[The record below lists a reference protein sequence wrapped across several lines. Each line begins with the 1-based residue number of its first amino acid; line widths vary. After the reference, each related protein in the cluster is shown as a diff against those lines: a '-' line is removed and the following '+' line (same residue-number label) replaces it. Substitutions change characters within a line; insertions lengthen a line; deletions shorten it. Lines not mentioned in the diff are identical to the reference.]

1 MTIELPERHPSPPLR
16 PCTEPNSETFEKL
29 RRTRLLLMN
38 LVREGVI
45 HRSEYAR
52 LMRRTVIDHFVV
64 DGARHG
70 SQFAG
75 ARDVMIQLLDLVDRG
90 AFVNG
95 VDLVDWKQLPGCTAI
110 STRAVYEAFGKE
122 RSIGDAALR
131 EALRAV
137 QADHPQTVIGPSEKV
152 LFRSKHDRRRAIVL
166 HLENAR
172 LFAAGGDP
180 TPQDPLVTKLE
191 DELIGDREQDGPAS
205 GA

>member
-1 MTIELPERHPSPPLR
+1 MTTELPERHPSPPFR
-16 PCTEPNSETFEKL
+16 PCTEPNAETFETL

-38 LVREGVI
+38 LVREGVL
-45 HRSEYAR
+45 HRSEYGR
-52 LMRRTVIDHFVV
+52 LMRRTLIDHFVV
-64 DGARHG
+64 DGPRYG
-70 SQFAG
+70 TQLAG
-75 ARDVMIQLLDLVDRG
+75 GRDVMVQLLDLIDRG
-90 AFVNG
+90 AFVKG
-95 VDLVDWKQLPGCTAI
+95 VDLVDWNQLPGCTAI

-137 QADHPQTVIGPSEKV
+137 QADHPQTVIGLSEKV

-180 TPQDPLVTKLE
+180 TPQDALVTKLE
-191 DELIGDREQDGPAS
+191 AELIGDREEDVPAS

>member
-1 MTIELPERHPSPPLR
+1 MTIELPERHPSPPFR
-16 PCTEPNSETFEKL
+16 PCIEPTSETFEKL
-29 RRTRLLLMN
+29 RRTRLLLMA
-38 LVREGVI
+38 LVREGVL
-45 HRSEYAR
+45 HRSEYGR
-52 LMRRTVIDHFVV
+52 LMRRTLIDSFVV
-64 DGARHG
+64 DGPRYGTQSASR
-70 SQFAG
+70 
-75 ARDVMIQLLDLVDRG
+75 RDVMRQLLELVDRG
-90 AFVNG
+90 AFVRG
-95 VDLVDWKQLPGCTAI
+95 VDLVDWNQLPGCTAI

-137 QADHPQTVIGPSEKV
+137 QADHPQTVVGLSEKV

-180 TPQDPLVTKLE
+180 TPQDPLLTKLE
-191 DELIGDREQDGPAS
+191 EDLIRDREEDVPAS

>member
-1 MTIELPERHPSPPLR
+1 MTIELPERHPSPPFR
-16 PCTEPNSETFEKL
+16 PCTEPNSETFETL
-29 RRTRLLLMN
+29 RRTRLLLMS
-38 LVREGVI
+38 LVREGVL
-45 HRSEYAR
+45 HRSEYGR
-52 LMRRTVIDHFVV
+52 LMRRTLIDHFVV
-64 DGARHG
+64 DGPRYG
-70 SQFAG
+70 TQLAG
-75 ARDVMIQLLDLVDRG
+75 GRDVMVQLLDLIDRG
-90 AFVNG
+90 AFVKG
-95 VDLVDWKQLPGCTAI
+95 VDLVDWNQIPGCIAI
-110 STRAVYEAFGKE
+110 STRAVYEAFCKE

-137 QADHPQTVIGPSEKV
+137 QADHPHIVVGLSEKV

-191 DELIGDREQDGPAS
+191 DELVGDREADVPAS

>member
-1 MTIELPERHPSPPLR
+1 MTIELPERHPSPPFR
-16 PCTEPNSETFEKL
+16 PCTEPNSETFETL
-29 RRTRLLLMN
+29 RRARLLLMN
-38 LVREGVI
+38 LVRDGVL
-45 HRSEYAR
+45 HRSEYGR
-52 LMRRTVIDHFVV
+52 LMRRTIVDHFVV
-64 DGARHG
+64 DGPRYG
-70 SQFAG
+70 TQLAG
-75 ARDVMIQLLDLVDRG
+75 GRDVMVQLLDLIDRG
-90 AFVNG
+90 AFVKG
-95 VDLVDWKQLPGCTAI
+95 VDLVDWNQLPGCIAI
-110 STRAVYEAFGKE
+110 STRAVYEAFSKE

-131 EALRAV
+131 EALRVV
-137 QADHPQTVIGPSEKV
+137 QADHPQTVIGLSEKV

>member
-1 MTIELPERHPSPPLR
+1 MTVELPERHPSPPFR
-16 PCTEPNSETFEKL
+16 PCSEPDAETFEKL

-38 LVREGVI
+38 LVREGVL
-45 HRSEYAR
+45 HRSEYGR
-52 LMRRTVIDHFVV
+52 LMRRTLIDHFVV

-70 SQFAG
+70 GQIAG
-75 ARDVMIQLLDLVDRG
+75 ARDVIIQLLDLVDRG
-90 AFVNG
+90 AFVKG
-95 VDLVDWKQLPGCTAI
+95 VDLVDWNQLPGCIAI
-110 STRAVYEAFGKE
+110 STRAVYEAFSKE

-137 QADHPQTVIGPSEKV
+137 QADHPQTVIGLSEKV

-172 LFAAGGDP
+172 LFAAGSDP
-180 TPQDPLVTKLE
+180 TPQDALVTKLE
-191 DELIGDREQDGPAS
+191 AELIGDREADVPAS

>member
-1 MTIELPERHPSPPLR
+1 MTVELPERHPSPPFR
-16 PCTEPNSETFEKL
+16 PCSEPDAETFEKL
-29 RRTRLLLMN
+29 RRRRLLLMN
-38 LVREGVI
+38 LVREGVL
-45 HRSEYAR
+45 HRSEYGR
-52 LMRRTVIDHFVV
+52 LMRRTLIDHFVV

-70 SQFAG
+70 GQIAG
-75 ARDVMIQLLDLVDRG
+75 ARDVIIQLLDLVDRG
-90 AFVNG
+90 AFVKG
-95 VDLVDWKQLPGCTAI
+95 VDLVDWNQLPGCTAI

-137 QADHPQTVIGPSEKV
+137 QADHPQTVVGLSEKV

-172 LFAAGGDP
+172 LFAAGSDP
-180 TPQDPLVTKLE
+180 TPQDALVTKLE
-191 DELIGDREQDGPAS
+191 AELIGDREADVPAS

>member
-1 MTIELPERHPSPPLR
+1 MTVELPERHPSPPFR
-16 PCTEPNSETFEKL
+16 PCSEPDAETFETL
-29 RRTRLLLMN
+29 RRARLLLMN
-38 LVREGVI
+38 LVREGVL
-45 HRSEYAR
+45 HRSEYGR
-52 LMRRTVIDHFVV
+52 LMRRTLIDHFVV
-64 DGARHG
+64 DGPRYG
-70 SQFAG
+70 TQLAG
-75 ARDVMIQLLDLVDRG
+75 GRDVMVQLLDLVDRG
-90 AFVNG
+90 AFVKG
-95 VDLVDWKQLPGCTAI
+95 VDLVDWNQLPGCIAI

-122 RSIGDAALR
+122 RSIGAAALR

-137 QADHPQTVIGPSEKV
+137 QADHPQTVVGLSEKV

-191 DELIGDREQDGPAS
+191 DELVGDREQDGPAS

>member
-1 MTIELPERHPSPPLR
+1 MTIELPERHPSPPFR
-16 PCTEPNSETFEKL
+16 PCTEPNSETFETL
-29 RRTRLLLMN
+29 RRTRLLLMA

-45 HRSEYAR
+45 HRSEYGR
-52 LMRRTVIDHFVV
+52 LMRRTLIDSFVV
-64 DGARHG
+64 DGPRYGTQSASG
-70 SQFAG
+70 
-75 ARDVMIQLLDLVDRG
+75 RDVMIQLLDLVDRG
-90 AFVNG
+90 AFVKG
-95 VDLVDWKQLPGCTAI
+95 VDLVDWNQLPGCTAI

-137 QADHPQTVIGPSEKV
+137 LADHPHIVVGLSEKV

-191 DELIGDREQDGPAS
+191 GELIGDREQDGPAS